1 MTRLSALLCVHNEEE
16 RLPACLAALSFCDEI
31 VVVAD
36 RCSDGTEAIA
46 RQYGAHVVSGI
57 FPIEGPRKHAGLAHC
72 TGDWILE
79 LDADEGVSP
88 AFGQEVRETIERAD
102 AADWYQTPIY
112 NYIGDQLVRH
122 GWGGSFGFADP
133 DNDLA
138 VAYAMNFMRE
148 PQGGLD
154 PRFAALV
161 GAVYASV

>member
-122 GWGGSFGFADP
+122 GWGGSFGTSS
-133 DNDLA
+133 
-138 VAYAMNFMRE
+138 
-148 PQGGLD
+148 
-154 PRFAALV
+154 AARLFRRGV
-161 GAVYASV
+161 KS